1 LKKDDIKKSVRICE
15 KPPLL
20 QTTRNIEPIN
30 PIKPHMKLAA
40 QYATINAFDRL
51 SQPLQNL
58 NILRTPNFNS
68 QEKGRSRIASVSP
81 SNKENNAKSFK
92 SLLNS

>member
-1 LKKDDIKKSVRICE
+1 MKKDDIKKSVRICE
-15 KPPLL
+15 KPPLQ

-51 SQPLQNL
+51 SQPLQSL

>member
-1 LKKDDIKKSVRICE
+1 MKKDDIKKSIRICE
-15 KPPLL
+15 KPPLQ

-51 SQPLQNL
+51 SQPL
-58 NILRTPNFNS
+58 
-68 QEKGRSRIASVSP
+68 
-81 SNKENNAKSFK
+81 
-92 SLLNS
+92 